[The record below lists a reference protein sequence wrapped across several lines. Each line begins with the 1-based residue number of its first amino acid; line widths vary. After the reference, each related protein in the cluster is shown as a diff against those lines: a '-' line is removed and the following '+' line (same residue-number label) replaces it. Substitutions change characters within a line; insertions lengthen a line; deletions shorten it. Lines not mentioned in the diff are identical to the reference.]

1 MKRPHYYCEGCGLE
15 VRKDARI
22 CPRCGRFFSSVK
34 CPRCGYVGK
43 ADDFAEGCPDCGYA
57 EAAKPNPE
65 PMRPMAV
72 EAPPIPWWAFAAAAL
87 VILGLSLILLR
98 SLR

>member
-15 VRKDARI
+15 VRKDARV

-34 CPRCGYVGK
+34 CPHCGYVGK
-43 ADDFAEGCPDCGYA
+43 ADDFDRGCPSCGYA
-57 EAAKPNPE
+57 EAANPSPE
-65 PMRPMAV
+65 PIKPLAV
-72 EAPPIPWWAFAAAAL
+72 EAPPIPWWAFVVAAL
-87 VILGLSLILLR
+87 VILGLSLALLR